1 MDTTELIHLII
12 DTSVLRASPY
22 YKSEEYKS
30 LEILINEGF
39 LKIYL
44 PYIIENEYI
53 EQLKEPYLKEF
64 DSIKNSLETLK
75 NLYLTN
81 TEEIT
86 NIEQSIIAAENNT
99 IENIIKDFEIN
110 FCTKLKIEKLDI
122 EPHYTKEVFDK
133 YFKGSLPF
141 KNKKNRED
149 IPDAF
154 IFEYIRDIKNKESN
168 TVVLVNDNR
177 LHNACNEIGVTPFKS
192 LKEFIECKEIQ
203 NILNKLN
210 KSMNFS
216 NFLNYLKSN
225 NDIKNFL
232 ENYHVKELE
241 YMTIT
246 SHYIPSDDNSAQIV
260 RIYTPENIECD
271 FEKLIHYGNKK
282 IGIPVTFDIEVTADL
297 YIFKADYYMKDYNF
311 PVEDWNDHYFSAE
324 INYLLKIESV
334 VIVDISQIDFS
345 VSDIDFDEYFDKNNV
360 FSLNTISNIEVIEE
374 SDEYIKCKCKQCG
387 KVKYIPSKNLDW
399 ERIESEEREMGIEN
413 HYSTN
418 YEFICECGNNI
429 SLEFDTWEYPI
440 GTVNYCE
447 SNLKGCEINKNI
459 TYKLNRKH

>member
-1 MDTTELIHLII
+1 MDTTKPIHLII

-30 LEILINEGF
+30 LEILTNKGL

-53 EQLKEPYLKEF
+53 EQLKEEYLEKF
-64 DSIKNSLETLK
+64 NSIKKSLETLK

-81 TEEIT
+81 TEGIT

-110 FCTKLKIEKLDI
+110 FCTKLKIKKLDI
-122 EPHYTKEVFDK
+122 KSHYAKEVFDK
-133 YFKGSLPF
+133 YFKGSSPF
-141 KNKKNRED
+141 KNKKNRAD

-154 IFEYIRDIKNKESN
+154 IFECIRDIKNKESN
-168 TVVLVNDNR
+168 TIVLVNDNR
-177 LHNACNEIGVTPFKS
+177 LHNACNEIGATPFTS
-192 LKEFIECKEIQ
+192 LKEFIEYKEIQ
-203 NILNKLN
+203 NILNEN
-210 KSMNFS
+210 I
-216 NFLNYLKSN
+216 NFLNFINYLKSN
-225 NDIKNFL
+225 DNIENFL
-232 ENYHVKELE
+232 EDYHIKELE

-246 SHYIPSDDNSAQIV
+246 SYDIPSDDNSAQIIGIDV
-260 RIYTPENIECD
+260 PKNIECD

-282 IGIPVTFDIEVTADL
+282 IGIPVTFDIEVIANL
-297 YIFKADYYMKDYNF
+297 YIFKADYYGGDYGF
-311 PVEDWNDHYFSAE
+311 SVEDCNDHYFSADN
-324 INYLLKIESV
+324 NYLLKIESV

-345 VSDIDFDEYFDKNNV
+345 VSDINFDEYFDKNNV